1 MIKKYIIPVNIIFLL
16 WGPILIVISEFYRE
30 YVRYFLYLSIIAII
44 PIMVLNLIKQ
54 RREDKLNAAKVLFRQ
69 SIYRMLI
76 MAVVLVVF
84 YFLTHQKHI

>member
-1 MIKKYIIPVNIIFLL
+1 MIKKYITPVNIIFFL

-44 PIMVLNLIKQ
+44 PMMVLNLIKQ
-54 RREDKLNAAKVLFRQ
+54 IREDKLNAATVLFRQ